1 MEGKVPL
8 RRGEP
13 STARK
18 VSSSGIPY
26 ATQTVLDL
34 VELVCVIKRL
44 VNALHPT
51 TMENIQCPPSY
62 YNGEYSMPSI
72 LLKEKIFLNFNET
85 FCSSSS
91 RKGMFKTFCIDWNL
105 NKTYL
110 TNLGYMII
118 YLV

>member
-1 MEGKVPL
+1 MEGKVPV

-44 VNALHPT
+44 VNALHPA
-51 TMENIQCPPSY
+51 TMENIP
-62 YNGEYSMPSI
+62 
-72 LLKEKIFLNFNET
+72 
-85 FCSSSS
+85 
-91 RKGMFKTFCIDWNL
+91 
-105 NKTYL
+105 
-110 TNLGYMII
+110 
-118 YLV
+118 

>member
-1 MEGKVPL
+1 
-8 RRGEP
+8 
-13 STARK
+13 
-18 VSSSGIPY
+18 
-26 ATQTVLDL
+26 
-34 VELVCVIKRL
+34 
-44 VNALHPT
+44 
-51 TMENIQCPPSY
+51 
-62 YNGEYSMPSI
+62 MPSI

-110 TNLGYMII
+110 ANLGYMII